1 MTTRLID
8 AHVHVAALPG
18 LKVPMPVWQAGFPAG
33 DLEGLYDDGGRPRP
47 EVFARHLDTEKVDC
61 VLLFSEYSPRVT
73 GWQAIEDAVPFAKY
87 DPERFRLVA
96 NLNPH
101 IHHPLLAELRRQREL
116 GAIALKLHPVHAGF
130 AMDSAELYPVYAYCE
145 AEAFPVI
152 VHAGTSTFPGARN
165 RFASLDH
172 LVDVVREFPGCTFV
186 LAHGG
191 RGWSLD
197 AAAFL
202 ALSYGN
208 VWIDIAGLPPRRLP
222 GYYARHNLTRLARRF
237 IFGSDWPGV
246 PGIAQ
251 NMAAVRDLG
260 LPADVTSAILGG
272 NAETVYKLR

>member
-1 MTTRLID
+1 MTTRVID

-18 LKVPMPVWQAGFPAG
+18 LKLPKPVWQADFPG
-33 DLEGLYDDGGRPRP
+33 SDLPGLYDADGRPRP
-47 EVFARHLDTEKVDC
+47 DVFARHLDAEGVGC

-73 GWQAIEDAVPFAKY
+73 GMQVIEDALPFTRY
-87 DPERFRLVA
+87 DENRFRLVA
-96 NLNPH
+96 NINPH
-101 IHHPLLAELRRQREL
+101 IHHPLLAELRRQLDL

-145 AEAFPVI
+145 AGNVPVI

-165 RFASLDH
+165 RYASLDH

-191 RGWSLD
+191 RGWSFD
-197 AAAFL
+197 TAAFL
-202 ALSYGN
+202 ALSYDN

-222 GYYARHNLTRLARRF
+222 QYYARHSMSRLARRF

-246 PGIAQ
+246 PGIAR
-251 NMAAVRDLG
+251 NIAAVRDLG
-260 LPADVTSAILGG
+260 LPADVTSAVLSG
-272 NAETVYKLR
+272 NAEQVFKL

>member
-1 MTTRLID
+1 MTTRVID

-18 LKVPMPVWQAGFPAG
+18 LKLPKPVWQADFPG
-33 DLEGLYDDGGRPRP
+33 SDLPGLYDADGRPRP
-47 EVFARHLDTEKVDC
+47 DVFARHLDAEGVDC

-73 GWQAIEDAVPFAKY
+73 GMQVIEDALPFTSY
-87 DPERFRLVA
+87 DENRFRLVA
-96 NLNPH
+96 NINPH
-101 IHHPLLAELRRQREL
+101 IHHPLLAELRRQLDL

-145 AEAFPVI
+145 AGNVPVI

-165 RFASLDH
+165 RYASLDH

-191 RGWSLD
+191 RGWSFD
-197 AAAFL
+197 TAAFL
-202 ALSYGN
+202 ALSYDN

-222 GYYARHNLTRLARRF
+222 QYYARHGMSRLARRF

-246 PGIAQ
+246 PGIAR
-251 NMAAVRDLG
+251 NIAAVRDLG
-260 LPADVTSAILGG
+260 LPADVTSAVLSG
-272 NAETVYKLR
+272 NAEQVFKL